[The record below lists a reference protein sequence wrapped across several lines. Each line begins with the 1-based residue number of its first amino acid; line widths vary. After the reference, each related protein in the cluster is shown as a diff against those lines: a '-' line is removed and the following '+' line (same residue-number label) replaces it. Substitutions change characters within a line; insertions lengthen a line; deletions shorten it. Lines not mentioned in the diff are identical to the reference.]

1 MQRHITIFTNN
12 KVCDKYQSL
21 NGSTAKRFLFGMPQI
36 RVTCLEPSITGRDP
50 LMHGADTA
58 IDIQTNA
65 LRSFQSQGLS
75 RHARG
80 GFEHE
85 EKAPLHESFH
95 ELLQIDAMA
104 AQLYKTASGRLFHAG
119 AIAIVMVGYAIL

>member
-1 MQRHITIFTNN
+1 
-12 KVCDKYQSL
+12 
-21 NGSTAKRFLFGMPQI
+21 
-36 RVTCLEPSITGRDP
+36 
-50 LMHGADTA
+50 MHGADTA

-119 AIAIVMVGYAIL
+119 AIAIVMVGYANLWSRLYINVLKHLLIDWL